1 MGPRIAIK
9 KLAPEAHQH
18 LYALDGFLK
27 QSSLDPVVR
36 ELVKIRASQMNGCA
50 FCVDMHA
57 FAAHEAGES
66 LERLFAVAVWREA
79 PFFTD
84 AERAALAL
92 TEAATVFEH
101 GQVPDEVWTRP
112 RPTSTRTS
120 SPHSWWPSA
129 SSTCGTGSRSP
140 PRWWPDPDASPP
152 RPRRDRVPSW
162 LTYRSSPPCSNK

>member
-1 MGPRIAIK
+1 VGPRIAIK

-18 LYALDGFLK
+18 LYALDGFLT
-27 QSSLDPVVR
+27 QSSLDPVVW

-101 GQVPDEVWTRP
+101 GQVPDEIWDEAAAHFDEHQLAALVVAIGLINLWNRIAVT
-112 RPTSTRTS
+112 TQMVAG
-120 SPHSWWPSA
+120 SWRQPA
-129 SSTCGTGSRSP
+129 ATPDAIGSRHG
-140 PRWWPDPDASPP
+140 
-152 RPRRDRVPSW
+152 
-162 LTYRSSPPCSNK
+162 

>member
-1 MGPRIAIK
+1 MIK
-9 KLAPEAHQH
+9 KLAPQAYKH
-18 LYALDGFLK
+18 LYALDSFLK
-27 QSSLDPVVR
+27 ESSLDPVIW

-101 GQVPDEVWTRP
+101 GQVPDEIWNEAAAHFSEEQLAALVLAIALINLWNRIAVTTRLVAGSS
-112 RPTSTRTS
+112 RQSAVATTR
-120 SPHSWWPSA
+120 
-129 SSTCGTGSRSP
+129 
-140 PRWWPDPDASPP
+140 
-152 RPRRDRVPSW
+152 
-162 LTYRSSPPCSNK
+162 